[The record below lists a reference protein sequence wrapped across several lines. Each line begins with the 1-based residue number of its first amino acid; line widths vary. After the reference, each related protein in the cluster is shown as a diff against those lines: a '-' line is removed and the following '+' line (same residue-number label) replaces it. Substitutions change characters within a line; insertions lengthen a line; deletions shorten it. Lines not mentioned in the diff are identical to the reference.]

1 MHPDQFGACLHDVR
15 VLHASDEK
23 LLEFAPLAVA
33 VSRDMVEEGG
43 VVMGKNEPSCFDK

>member
-15 VLHASDEK
+15 VLHASDEE
-23 LLEFAPLAVA
+23 LLELAALAVA

-43 VVMGKNEPSCFDK
+43 GVAMVRR